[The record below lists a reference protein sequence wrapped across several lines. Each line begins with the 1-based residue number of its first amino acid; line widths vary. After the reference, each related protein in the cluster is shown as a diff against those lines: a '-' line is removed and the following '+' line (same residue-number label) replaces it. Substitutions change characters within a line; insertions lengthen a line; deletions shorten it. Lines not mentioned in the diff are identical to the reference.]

1 MKNYKDRDDFI
12 NRQLKDSM
20 VKVQGAINLL
30 NTNAVILSRNKMWA
44 LYQKLGYILQQIN
57 NWEDNENNNDSN
69 VSQG

>member
-30 NTNAVILSRNKMWA
+30 NTNAVILSRNKMLG